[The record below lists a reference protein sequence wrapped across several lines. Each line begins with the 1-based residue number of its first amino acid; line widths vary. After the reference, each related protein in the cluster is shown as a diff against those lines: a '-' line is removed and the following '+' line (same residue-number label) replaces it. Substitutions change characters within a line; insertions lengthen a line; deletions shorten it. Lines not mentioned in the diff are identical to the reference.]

1 LSTRA
6 SAPSGASGP
15 GHFRIAVDTGGTFS
29 DVVVSDNDGG
39 ELWVGKA
46 PTTPERVFDG
56 IAEALAYGADSHALT
71 LESLLAETSVFI
83 YGTTRATNAIITGAT
98 ARTAFLTTEGHP
110 DTLVLREGGK
120 LNPFDFRHAY
130 PAPYIPRRLTFE
142 VRERIDSE
150 GEVTT
155 ALDEEHLIALL
166 ARVREQRVE
175 AIAVCLLWS
184 IVNPAH
190 EERVGELV
198 AQELPGVP
206 CTLSHRLNPII
217 REYRRASSAAIDA
230 SLKPLMQG
238 HLDEMALD
246 LRRAGF
252 AGQLLVGTSFG
263 GSLGVEDVASR
274 PIYSVNSAPAMAPV
288 AGGAYA
294 PSERSVIVC
303 DMGGTSF
310 DVSLIRDGYLK
321 FTRETWLGGRYTGH
335 MTGLSAVD
343 IKNIGAGGGSIAWI
357 DSGGLLRVGPESAGA
372 VPGPAC
378 YGTGGTR
385 ATVTDASVVL
395 GYIDPDY
402 FLGGRMPLSGD
413 AARAVI
419 EREIAGPLGLDVERA
434 AHAVLTIAN
443 EHMVSAIRDIT
454 INEGFDPRGSLL
466 VGGGGAGGM
475 TVARIAEE
483 LGCERVLVPRTAGA
497 LSACGGLLS
506 DIVAEFSISQRADTN
521 RFDYE
526 AVNRGLARLEEEI
539 DDLFDRLQTPPELR
553 GREFFVE
560 ARYPYQVWELEVP
573 LRGGRFAS
581 RDDVERMIEDFHRVH
596 DRVFA
601 VSEPGQYVECIY
613 WKGRATARLPKP
625 ALARLAGSAETPPRP
640 TAVRPAWFGEHG
652 RLDTPQ
658 YRAEAFAPGHEVRG
672 PAIIGEPTTTV
683 VVYPGWRA
691 TITPTG
697 DYLLEARP

>member
-1 LSTRA
+1 LSSPRT
-6 SAPSGASGP
+6 S
-15 GHFRIAVDTGGTFS
+15 FRIAVDTGGTFS
-29 DVVVSDNDGG
+29 DVVVADDRGG

-46 PTTPERVFDG
+46 PTTRERVFDG
-56 IAEALAYGADSHALT
+56 IAEALAYGAESHSLT
-71 LESLLAETSVFI
+71 LESLLAKTSVFI
-83 YGTTRATNAIITGAT
+83 YGTTHATNAIITGAT

-120 LNPFDFRHAY
+120 RSPFDFRYAY
-130 PAPYIPRRLTFE
+130 PAPYIPKRLTFE

-150 GEVTT
+150 GQVTV
-155 ALDEEHLIALL
+155 ALDEDHLRRVL
-166 ARVREQRVE
+166 ARVREHEVE

-184 IVNPAH
+184 IISPAH

-252 AGQLLVGTSFG
+252 AGELLVGTSFG
-263 GSLGVEDVASR
+263 GCLGVEDVASR
-274 PIYSVNSAPAMAPV
+274 PIYAVNSAPAMAPV
-288 AGGAYA
+288 AATVYA
-294 PSERSVIVC
+294 HEERSVIVC

-310 DVSLIRDGYLK
+310 DVSLVRDGYLK

-372 VPGPAC
+372 APGPAC
-378 YGTGGTR
+378 YGTGGRR

-402 FLGGRMPLSGD
+402 FLGGRMHLSSA
-413 AARAVI
+413 AAREAI
-419 EREIAGPLGLDVERA
+419 ERDVAEPLGLGVERA

-466 VGGGGAGGM
+466 VAGGGAGGM
-475 TVARIAEE
+475 TVARIAEA
-483 LGCERVLVPRTAGA
+483 LGCARALVPRTAGA
-497 LSACGGLLS
+497 LSACGGLFS
-506 DIVAEFSISQRADTN
+506 DVVAEFSISQRADTN

-526 AVNRGLARLEEEI
+526 AVNRGLGQLSAQIDELFERLG
-539 DDLFDRLQTPPELR
+539 TPPELQ

-573 LRGGRFAS
+573 LRSGAVAS
-581 RDDVERMIEDFHRVH
+581 PADVELMTADFHRVH
-596 DRVFA
+596 ERVFA
-601 VSEPGQYVECIY
+601 VSEPGQHIECIY
-613 WKGRATARLPKP
+613 WKGRATAHLPKP
-625 ALARLAGSAETPPRP
+625 ALVRLEGAADAPPQP
-640 TAVRPAWFGEHG
+640 TAVRSAWFGSDLEG
-652 RLDTPQ
+652 PLQTPY
-658 YRAEAFAPGHEVRG
+658 YRAEVFLPGHEITG

-691 TITPTG
+691 TVTANG
-697 DYLLEARP
+697 DYLLTTAP

>member
-1 LSTRA
+1 LSTR
-6 SAPSGASGP
+6 PSTR
-15 GHFRIAVDTGGTFS
+15 FRIAVDTGGTFS
-29 DVVVSDNDGG
+29 DVVVADEGGG

-46 PTTPERVFDG
+46 PTTRERVFDG
-56 IAEALAYGADSHALT
+56 IAEALAYGARSHSLT
-71 LESLLAETSVFI
+71 LESLLADTSVFI
-83 YGTTRATNAIITGAT
+83 YGTTHATNAIITGAT

-120 LNPFDFRHAY
+120 LNPFDFRHPY

-150 GEVTT
+150 GQVVL
-155 ALDEEHLIALL
+155 ALDEDHLTDIL
-166 ARVREQRVE
+166 ASVREQEVE

-198 AQELPGVP
+198 AQALPGVP

-246 LRRAGF
+246 LRGAGF

-288 AGGAYA
+288 AGKVYA
-294 PSERSVIVC
+294 PGERSVIVC

-310 DVSLIRDGYLK
+310 DVSLVRDGYLK

-372 VPGPAC
+372 TPGPAC
-378 YGTGGTR
+378 YGLGGTQ

-402 FLGGRMPLSGD
+402 FLGGRMPLSAA
-413 AARAVI
+413 AAREAI
-419 EREIAGPLGLDVERA
+419 ERNVSEPLGLDIERA

-466 VGGGGAGGM
+466 VAGGGAGGM

-483 LGCERVLVPRTAGA
+483 LGCARALVPRTAGA
-497 LSACGGLLS
+497 LSACGGLFS
-506 DIVAEFSISQRADTN
+506 DIVAEFSISRRADTN
-521 RFDYE
+521 RFDTE
-526 AVNRGLARLEEEI
+526 AVNGGLAHLGAQIDELFTRLG
-539 DDLFDRLQTPPELR
+539 TPPELQE
-553 GREFFVE
+553 REFFVE

-573 LRGGRFAS
+573 LRSGAFAGAG
-581 RDDVERMIEDFHRVH
+581 DIELMVEDFHRVH
-596 DRVFA
+596 ERVFA
-601 VSEPGQYVECIY
+601 VSEPGQHIECIY

-625 ALARLAGSAETPPRP
+625 ALATLGGSADAPPEP
-640 TAVRPAWFGEHG
+640 TSMRSAWFGDQGPLE
-652 RLDTPQ
+652 TP
-658 YRAEAFAPGHEVRG
+658 YFRSEAFAPGHGVSG

-691 TITPTG
+691 TVTETG
-697 DYLLEARP
+697 DYLLTAAP

>member
-1 LSTRA
+1 
-6 SAPSGASGP
+6 
-15 GHFRIAVDTGGTFS
+15 
-29 DVVVSDNDGG
+29 VVVADDAGG

-46 PTTPERVFDG
+46 PTTRGRVFGG
-56 IAEALAYGADSHALT
+56 IAEALELGARSRELT
-71 LESLLAETSVFI
+71 LESLLADTSVFI
-83 YGTTRATNAIITGAT
+83 YGTTHATNAIITGAT

-120 LNPFDFRHAY
+120 LNPFDFRHPY
-130 PAPYIPRRLTFE
+130 PAPYIPKRLTFE

-150 GEVTT
+150 GEVVTP
-155 ALDEEHLIALL
+155 LDEDHLLELL
-166 ARVREQRVE
+166 ARVGEHEVE
-175 AIAVCLLWS
+175 AVAVCLLWS

-198 AQELPGVP
+198 AQELPGIP

-252 AGQLLVGTSFG
+252 TGELLVGTSFG
-263 GSLGVEDVASR
+263 GSLGIEDVASR

-288 AGGAYA
+288 AGKVYA
-294 PSERSVIVC
+294 PNERSVIVC

-310 DVSLIRDGYLK
+310 DVSLVRDGYLK
-321 FTRETWLGGRYTGH
+321 FTRETWLGGTYTGH

-372 VPGPAC
+372 APGPAC

-385 ATVTDASVVL
+385 ATVTDAAVVL

-402 FLGGRMPLSGD
+402 FLGGRMKLSAQ
-413 AARAVI
+413 AAREAI
-419 EREIAGPLGLDVERA
+419 ERDIAEPLGLELERA
-434 AHAVLTIAN
+434 AHAVLRIAN

-466 VGGGGAGGM
+466 VAGGGAGGM
-475 TVARIAEE
+475 TMARIAEE

-497 LSACGGLLS
+497 LSACGGLFS
-506 DIVAEFSISQRADTN
+506 DIVAEFSVSRRADTN

-526 AVNRGLARLEEEI
+526 AVNRALAQLQHQI
-539 DDLFDRLQTPPELR
+539 DDLFSRLHTPPELR
-553 GREFFVE
+553 EQEFFVE

-573 LRGGRFAS
+573 LASGRFTGPA
-581 RDDVERMIEDFHRVH
+581 DVERMIEDFHRVH
-596 DRVFA
+596 ERVFA
-601 VSEPGQYVECIY
+601 VSEPGQYIECIY

-625 ALARLAGSAETPPRP
+625 ALARIDGQAAAERSAPVSHRS
-640 TAVRPAWFGEHG
+640 AWFGEDG
-652 RLDTPQ
+652 PLETPQ
-658 YRAEAFAPGHEVRG
+658 FRAGDFAPGHDIPG
-672 PAIIGEPTTTV
+672 PALIQEPTTTV
-683 VVYPGWRA
+683 VVYPGWTA
-691 TITPTG
+691 TVTPTG
-697 DYLLEARP
+697 DYLLTAGPADRAEGAPSRPRGNGAGAVV